1 MLCLYTEKVQTTQ
14 HANDELNYIY
24 VHIYIYL
31 YLKKNVNMEVLNEK
45 KRMEIYMPGA
55 TSIYAHSVHLQ
66 FYKVFPSVL
75 LLRNISNT

>member
-1 MLCLYTEKVQTTQ
+1 
-14 HANDELNYIY
+14 
-24 VHIYIYL
+24 
-31 YLKKNVNMEVLNEK
+31 MEVLNEK